1 MIESHQRYRTVP
13 STFSAREMAV
23 SLFKRTF
30 FPLEKVTILVYMLL
44 AFSLMNSS
52 LLCSPVDKV
61 ARVVVIIVVTMR
73 RVHDRR

>member
-1 MIESHQRYRTVP
+1 MIESHRRYRTVP
-13 STFSAREMAV
+13 STFSARGMAV
-23 SLFKRTF
+23 SSFKCTF

-61 ARVVVIIVVTMR
+61 ARVIIIVVTMR
-73 RVHDRR
+73 RVRDRR